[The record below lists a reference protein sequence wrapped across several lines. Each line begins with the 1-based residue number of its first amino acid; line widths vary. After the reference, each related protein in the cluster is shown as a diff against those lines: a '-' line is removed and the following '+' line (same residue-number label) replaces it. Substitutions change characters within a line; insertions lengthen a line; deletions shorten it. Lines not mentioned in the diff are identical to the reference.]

1 MRLHCLMHVPFEG
14 PARIADWAEARG
26 HSLAFSH
33 LFAGDSLPDVALFD
47 RLIIM
52 GGPMGVADLERYPW
66 LDAEKRCIAGAIE
79 AGRSLVGI
87 CLGAQL
93 IAEVLGAS
101 VTPNPEKE
109 IGWFPIRL
117 TAEGRQHPLCQGL
130 ASEQQVLHWH
140 GDTFSLPPG
149 AVWLAE
155 SDACENQAF
164 LARERILGLQ
174 FHLEMTPASVEAL
187 CANAADDL
195 VPAPHVQSAAQMLSV
210 DAERYAA
217 TGRTLEMLLD
227 RLPV

>member
-26 HSLAFSH
+26 YPLSFSH
-33 LFAGDSLPDVALFD
+33 LFAGDPLPAVDMFD
-47 RLIIM
+47 RLIVM
-52 GGPMGVADLERYPW
+52 GGPMGVGDNDRYPW
-66 LDAEKRCIAGAIE
+66 LDAEKRCIASAID

-93 IAEVLGAS
+93 IAETLGAR
-101 VTPNPEKE
+101 VTRNPEKE

-117 TAEGRQHPLCQGL
+117 TTEGRRHPFCQGL

-149 AVWLAE
+149 AIQLAE
-155 SDACENQAF
+155 SEACAQQAF

-174 FHLEMTPASVEAL
+174 FHLEMTPASVETM
-187 CANAADDL
+187 CRNAADEL
-195 VPAPHVQSAAQMLSV
+195 APAPYVQSVEQMLAA
-210 DAERYAA
+210 DAGRYVAA
-217 TGRTLEMLLD
+217 ARMLDTLLD

>member
-33 LFAGDSLPDVALFD
+33 LFAGDALPDVDLFD
-47 RLIIM
+47 RLIVM
-52 GGPMGVADLERYPW
+52 GGPMGVVDIERYPW
-66 LDAEKRCIAGAIE
+66 LEAEKRCIANAVA

-93 IAEVLGAS
+93 IAEALGAR

-117 TAEGRQHPLCQGL
+117 TAEARQHPLCQGL
-130 ASEQQVLHWH
+130 PSEQQVLHWH

-149 AVWLAE
+149 AVRLAE
-155 SDACENQAF
+155 SDACVNQGF

-174 FHLEMTPASVEAL
+174 FHLEITPASVEGL

-195 VPAPHVQSAAQMLSV
+195 VPAPYVQSTAQMLSV
-210 DAERYAA
+210 DAERYTA

>member
-1 MRLHCLMHVPFEG
+1 MHVPFEG

-26 HSLAFSH
+26 HALAFSH
-33 LFAGDSLPDVALFD
+33 LFAGDPLPDVGLFD
-47 RLIIM
+47 RLIVM
-52 GGPMGVADLERYPW
+52 GGPMGVADVDRHPW
-66 LDAEKRCIAGAIE
+66 LEAEKRCIADAIA

-93 IAEVLGAS
+93 IAEALDAR
-101 VTPNPEKE
+101 VTRNPEKE
-109 IGWFPIRL
+109 IGWFPICL

-130 ASEQQVLHWH
+130 DREQQVLHWH

-149 AVWLAE
+149 AVRLAE
-155 SDACENQAF
+155 SDACANQAF

-195 VPAPHVQSAAQMLSV
+195 EPAPYVQSAAQMLGV
-210 DAERYAA
+210 DAGRYGA
-217 TGRTLEMLLD
+217 TGRTLETLLD